1 MKSIRTVRQ
10 AQQRLLR
17 EMAALAKRSIFGSI
31 SETYRTCGQPGCRC
45 KQGEKHGP
53 HLYVSFRGEE
63 GKTTGYY
70 VPQPLGEAVRDGVE
84 AWKQFQARARE
95 LAELNR
101 EHLWMRHASPG
112 AAARVRRGQDGSSQ
126 LRATKRLR
134 NPAARRG
141 EAVNPGAG
149 PDRRGSR
156 G

>member
-1 MKSIRTVRQ
+1 MRSIRSIRQ
-10 AQQRLLR
+10 AQRRLLR
-17 EMAALAKRSIFGSI
+17 EMAALARRSIFGSL
-31 SETYRTCGQPGCRC
+31 SETYRTCGQAGCRC

-84 AWKQFQARARE
+84 AWRQFQARARE

-101 EHLWMRHASPG
+101 ERLWMRHGSRGVAV
-112 AAARVRRGQDGSSQ
+112 RVRRGNDGPPQ
-126 LRATKRLR
+126 PRPAKRVR
-134 NPAARRG
+134 GAAAGRG
-141 EAVNPGAG
+141 EAVDPAVAQ
-149 PDRRGSR
+149 DRRDSR